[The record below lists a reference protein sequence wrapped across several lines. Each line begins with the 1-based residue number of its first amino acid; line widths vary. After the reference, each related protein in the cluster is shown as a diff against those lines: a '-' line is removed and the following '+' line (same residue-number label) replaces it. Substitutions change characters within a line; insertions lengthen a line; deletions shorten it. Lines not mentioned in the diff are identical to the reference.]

1 MWLGGRETQRR
12 ERTPSV
18 VNSDTKIPLSFPS
31 KVTKTV
37 AELSTKILGSVFLH
51 EDHCFG
57 AYQLAKLT
65 ES

>member
-1 MWLGGRETQRR
+1 MWLGGRETQRH

-18 VNSDTKIPLSFPS
+18 VNSDTKIPLSFLS

-37 AELSTKILGSVFLH
+37 AELSTKILGSAFLH
-51 EDHCFG
+51 EDCYFG

-65 ES
+65 